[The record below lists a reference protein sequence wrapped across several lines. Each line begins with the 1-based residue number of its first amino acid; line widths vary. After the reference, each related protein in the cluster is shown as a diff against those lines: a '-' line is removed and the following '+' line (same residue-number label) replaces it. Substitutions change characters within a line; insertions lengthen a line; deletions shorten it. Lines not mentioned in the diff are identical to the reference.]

1 MVRYIKKVSNLE
13 GGLMNNKDR
22 SDEILKMIR
31 ARNKLPKDQQGWVS
45 GPILTE
51 VQPPDPLPED
61 RWADFNQK
69 FVEELDG
76 EPIGASGY
84 STQAFYDKLVDL
96 CDPDYVIKKP
106 RKSTKLREMLEELGK
121 QSEQEKKQVEQLRK
135 LDCFETNIVL
145 KDEI

>member
-1 MVRYIKKVSNLE
+1 
-13 GGLMNNKDR
+13 MNNKDR
-22 SDEILKMIR
+22 TQEILRMIR
-31 ARNKLPKDQQGWVS
+31 ARDKLPKDQQGWIS
-45 GPILTE
+45 GPILNE
-51 VQPPDPLPED
+51 VQSPDPLPED

-96 CDPDYVIKKP
+96 CDPDYVVKKP
-106 RKSTKLREMLEELGK
+106 RKSTKLREMLEELDK
-121 QSEQEKKQVEQLRK
+121 QSKQEKKQVEQLRK

>member
-1 MVRYIKKVSNLE
+1 MK
-13 GGLMNNKDR
+13 NKDR
-22 SDEILKMIR
+22 SDEILRMIR
-31 ARNKLPKDQQGWVS
+31 SRNNLPEDQHGWIS
-45 GPILTE
+45 GPIISET
-51 VQPPDPLPED
+51 QPPEPLPES

-96 CDPDYVIKKP
+96 CDPDYVEKKP
-106 RKSTKLREMLEELGK
+106 KKSTKLRKMLEELDN

-135 LDCFETNIVL
+135 LDCFETDIVL
-145 KDEI
+145 KDDLI